1 MNIHDVEKWIND
13 TRKANGGVISP
24 EFAMEILSKT
34 NHLAHIKK
42 VLSNIKEKCD
52 TPEKIAP
59 YREFILSCVDG
70 REMSADALKML
81 HELAKECGCGDELK
95 SINNKK
101 PKFYGKFDC
110 DNVAIVKSRE
120 ELEELEGENLTV
132 YFDAGKVELRGCD
145 LSKMKALKFREGAD
159 VDLWNAKNLPK
170 DLDVSM
176 CSNVDLGCCDL
187 RGLNLKFR
195 EGAEV
200 KLLGGVNLPKDLD
213 VSMCSKVDFIGCDLE
228 GLNLKFREGADVKLL
243 GCINLPKDLDVSM
256 CSKVDLGRCDLEGLN
271 LKFREG
277 AEVYLD
283 EAKNLPK
290 DLDVSMC
297 SKADLSFCNLREI
310 KELKFKDGAIVN
322 LRGAENLPED
332 LDISMCDEVDFRQC
346 MLIGIKK
353 LKFKEGAKVNFMY
366 ARYLPKELD
375 VSMCNWVKF
384 SACDLSGVEKIKFK
398 NIKQKND
405 FMDGAAGFKGKV
417 VYSIFDLEDKFK
429 RIFNKDKE

>member
-1 MNIHDVEKWIND
+1 MFVEINNKDMNIHDVNNMINRVKKPD
-13 TRKANGGVISP
+13 STVSP

-34 NHLAHIKK
+34 NHLANIKVIIK
-42 VLSNIKEKCD
+42 NIKEHCTIK
-52 TPEKIAP
+52 EQLEP
-59 YREFILSCVDG
+59 YKEFILSCVDG
-70 REMSADALKML
+70 REMSDIALTDLREMADL
-81 HELAKECGCGDELK
+81 CGCSKEFDAANE
-95 SINNKK
+95 K
-101 PKFYGKFDC
+101 PKLYDKFDC
-110 DNVAIVKSRE
+110 DNVVIVKSRE
-120 ELEELEGENLTV
+120 ELEALEGENLKV

-145 LSKMKALKFREGAD
+145 LSKVKALKFREGAE
-159 VDLWNAKNLPK
+159 VDLSCTRNLPK

-176 CSNVDLGCCDL
+176 CSKVGLYGCDL
-187 RGLNLKFR
+187 EGLNLKFR

-200 KLLGGVNLPKDLD
+200 KLLGCK
-213 VSMCSKVDFIGCDLE
+213 
-228 GLNLKFREGADVKLL
+228 
-243 GCINLPKDLDVSM
+243 NLPKDLDVSM

-277 AEVYLD
+277 AEVDLD

-297 SKADLSFCNLREI
+297 SKVDLSFCNLREI
-310 KELKFKDGAIVN
+310 KELKFKEGAIVN

-384 SACDLSGVEKIKFK
+384 NCCDLSGVEKIKFK

-417 VYSIFDLEDKFK
+417 AYSAFDLDSKLK
-429 RIFNKDKE
+429 RVFNKDKE